1 MKINRYQ
8 IPASFIVILSLLP
21 ACKEEEPAFETSTQQ
36 LIDVLVSTEWKIDLF
51 FDGDNKTGE
60 FAGFVF
66 SFSESGIVKSTHQ
79 KLLQG
84 TWEVQN
90 DGRNGSKLVLQFDL
104 STELGLLTDEWRT
117 VEISESFLRFEDVG
131 GGPGEITQVNKL
143 TLKKNT

>member
-66 SFSESGIVKSTHQ
+66 SFSESGIVKSTH
-79 KLLQG
+79 
-84 TWEVQN
+84 
-90 DGRNGSKLVLQFDL
+90 
-104 STELGLLTDEWRT
+104 
-117 VEISESFLRFEDVG
+117 
-131 GGPGEITQVNKL
+131 
-143 TLKKNT
+143 